1 MNLQGKI
8 AACLE
13 QAVENREAAGIN
25 LLIVRD
31 EKELCYAQAKRE
43 SV

>member
-13 QAVENREAAGIN
+13 QAVENREAAGFN
-25 LLIVRD
+25 L
-31 EKELCYAQAKRE
+31 ARE
-43 SV
+43 ALVKYFQHVIRQQ